1 MTDSE
6 KKRRLVTNLQ
16 KRVAMWIL
24 RLGVKPYKAFNAWG
38 NLVLGYE
45 IGEYTY
51 GVPKIVFPQGK
62 LKIGR
67 FCSIAWDVT
76 IFLGGNHRTDWIASY
91 PFPTSADRFP
101 NARGIEDFL
110 ETRGDVTIG
119 NDVWIG
125 INVIVLS
132 GVTIGDGAVIGAGTV
147 VTSDVE
153 PYTIVSGNPTR
164 VIRKR
169 FPDDVIEKLLE
180 IKWWDWPYEKINS
193 NVHVL
198 CSGDVAKLE
207 EANRQP

>member
-1 MTDSE
+1 MTDSDR
-6 KKRRLVTNLQ
+6 KRRFISQLK
-16 KRVAMWIL
+16 KRVAMGIL

-38 NLVLGYE
+38 NLALGYE

-51 GVPKIVFPQGK
+51 GVPSIVFPHGK
-62 LKIGR
+62 LKIGK

-76 IFLGGNHRTDWIASY
+76 IFLGGNHRTDWIATY

-101 NARGIEDFL
+101 NAREIEDFL

-125 INVIVLS
+125 INTIILS

-147 VTSDVE
+147 VTGDVE
-153 PYTIVSGNPTR
+153 PYTIVSGNPMR

-169 FPDDVIEKLLE
+169 FPDHAIEKLLE
-180 IKWWDWPYEKINS
+180 IKWWDWPYEKINA

-198 CSGDVAKLE
+198 CSGDVDKLAE
-207 EANRQP
+207 ISRQP